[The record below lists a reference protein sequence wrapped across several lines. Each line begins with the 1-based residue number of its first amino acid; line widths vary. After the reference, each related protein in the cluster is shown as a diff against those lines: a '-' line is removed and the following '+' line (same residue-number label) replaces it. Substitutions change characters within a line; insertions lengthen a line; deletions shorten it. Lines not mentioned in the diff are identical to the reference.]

1 MLITNIKDFVKE
13 DNLFSC
19 DKKLHE
25 KILKF
30 GLEPVLVENGIYY
43 YIFNKKLSNIIDSI
57 IGGEIE

>member
-13 DNLFSC
+13 DSLFSC